1 MKVNFYEDLD
11 LFYGSSNKSK
21 NGAWLLIRSMVWR
34 VGVGN
39 EPIYDIYLGQ
49 IRRMTS
55 LDVFDMVFAFLKEKG
70 SEQNEN

>member
-1 MKVNFYEDLD
+1 MRVDFYEDLN
-11 LFYGSSNKSK
+11 LSYGSSDKSK
-21 NGAWLLIRSMVWR
+21 DGAWLLIRSMVWR

-55 LDVFDMVFAFLKEKG
+55 FDVFDMVFGFLKEKRG
-70 SEQNEN
+70 QTK